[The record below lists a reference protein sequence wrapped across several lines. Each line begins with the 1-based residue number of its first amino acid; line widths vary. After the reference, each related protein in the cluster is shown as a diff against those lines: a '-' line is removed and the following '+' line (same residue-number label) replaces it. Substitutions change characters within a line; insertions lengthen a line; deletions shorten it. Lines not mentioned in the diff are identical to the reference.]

1 MLNFLLFIALFVF
14 SISAYSFSYTSTGII
29 NTFSAFDFTYAQN
42 AVVSDPYGGPAYFER
57 KLFVKIASRYFTESL
72 GKYYVSAWNVDLD
85 FKDGDGVTLGT
96 PYLVNVTFDCTFNG
110 TYHYHSSKGFEIR
123 KGKAL

>member
-72 GKYYVSAWNVDLD
+72 SKYYVSAWNVDLD

>member
-42 AVVSDPYGGPAYFER
+42 AVISDPNGGPAYFDR
-57 KLFVKIASRYFTESL
+57 KLFARIASRYFTQSL
-72 GKYYVSAWNVDLD
+72 SKYYVKEWNVELA
-85 FKDGDGVTLGT
+85 FKDGDGVTLGA
-96 PYLVNVTFDCTFNG
+96 PYFVNLYFDCTFNG
-110 TYHYHSSKGFEIR
+110 TYHYHSAKAFEIK

>member
-57 KLFVKIASRYFTESL
+57 KLFAKIASRYFTESL
-72 GKYYVSAWNVDLD
+72 SKYNVSKWNVDLF

-96 PYLVNVTFDCTFNG
+96 PYLAYVTFDCTFNG
-110 TYHYHSSKGFEIR
+110 TYHYHSEKAFEIR

>member
-42 AVVSDPYGGPAYFER
+42 AVVSDPYGGPAYFDR
-57 KLFVKIASRYFTESL
+57 KLFAKIASRYFTESL
-72 GKYYVSAWNVDLD
+72 SKYYVSTWNVDLL
-85 FKDGDGVTLGT
+85 FKDGDGVRFGA
-96 PYLVNVTFDCTFNG
+96 PYSVNVTFDCTFNG
-110 TYHYHSSKGFEIR
+110 TYHYHSVKAFEIR
-123 KGKAL
+123 KGKVV

>member
-57 KLFVKIASRYFTESL
+57 KLFAKIASRYFTENLS
-72 GKYYVSAWNVDLD
+72 KYYVSTWNVDLF

-96 PYLVNVTFDCTFNG
+96 PYLAYLTFDCTFNG
-110 TYHYHSSKGFEIR
+110 TYHYHSEKAFEIR

>member
-1 MLNFLLFIALFVF
+1 MLNFLLFVSLFIF

-42 AVVSDPYGGPAYFER
+42 AVISDPYGGPAYFSP
-57 KLFVKIASRYFTESL
+57 KLFSHIATRYFTESL
-72 GKYYVSAWNVDLD
+72 SKYNIDEWNIGLT

-96 PYLVNVTFDCTFNG
+96 PYMATISFGCKFNG
-110 TYHYHSSKGFEIR
+110 KYHYKSEKVFEIR